1 MWRQLSRVTD
11 PEMDESITDLGF
23 VATLD
28 IGGSDVTVSFRL
40 PTYWCAANFAFM
52 MAEDIR
58 DQVSQLAW
66 VDRVNV
72 RLVDHYSSDA
82 INEGMANA
90 LSFTQTFPTET
101 TGDLSELRRVF
112 RRKAFMT
119 RQERLLG
126 HLRRFGWTAETL
138 LALTVQR
145 LCDAVDL
152 GPDDEQ
158 LRSRY
163 LDIRAELGLSC
174 EAGARAFTTV
184 DGEGVSLERFDS
196 YCSELR
202 KCRVTMEGNE
212 HFCRGLLAVRYDLA
226 PKGSGTAGF
235 AGTGPDGLSA
245 RRQLPLKLVPA
256 DFR

>member
-1 MWRQLSRVTD
+1 ADVWRQLARVTD

-28 IGGSDVTVSFRL
+28 IGGNEVTVAFRL

-66 VDRVNV
+66 VDRVKV

-126 HLRRFGWTAETL
+126 HLRRSGWTAEAL

-152 GPDDEQ
+152 GP
-158 LRSRY
+158 
-163 LDIRAELGLSC
+163 
-174 EAGARAFTTV
+174 
-184 DGEGVSLERFDS
+184 
-196 YCSELR
+196 
-202 KCRVTMEGNE
+202 
-212 HFCRGLLAVRYDLA
+212 
-226 PKGSGTAGF
+226 
-235 AGTGPDGLSA
+235 
-245 RRQLPLKLVPA
+245 
-256 DFR
+256 